1 MARVTRPGGRVAVLE
16 FDVGTTFLDHLDSQT
31 TQIILGTFTDAAVQ
45 GRIGRQVP
53 RLCRLA
59 GLADVSVTPAAILG
73 NAAFWRILYQHHV
86 DRLQDQ
92 GTLTAQEATQ
102 WWAGLEGPAQEA
114 SFLGGAVIFL
124 TAATK
129 RAGSATSAAKAC
141 CQEGRPAYDGDA
153 TAASDGR

>member
-1 MARVTRPGGRVAVLE
+1 
-16 FDVGTTFLDHLDSQT
+16 
-31 TQIILGTFTDAAVQ
+31 
-45 GRIGRQVP
+45 VP
-53 RLCRLA
+53 RLFRLA

-73 NAAFWRILYQHHV
+73 NAAFWRILYQHYV

-124 TAATK
+124 TAATIAAFGDDHTGLVMYDTQTAPAA
-129 RAGSATSAAKAC
+129 RA
-141 CQEGRPAYDGDA
+141 
-153 TAASDGR
+153 

>member
-73 NAAFWRILYQHHV
+73 NAAFWRILYQDHV

-129 RAGSATSAAKAC
+129 RAGSATSAATAC
-141 CQEGRPAYDGDA
+141 R
-153 TAASDGR
+153 

>member
-1 MARVTRPGGRVAVLE
+1 VLLRVGDAAGLPYPDNAFDASRADTVLQHVRDRAGSERDGTGDPAGRPGGVDL
-16 FDVGTTFLDHLDSQT
+16 GTTFLDHLDSQT

-45 GRIGRQVP
+45 GRIGPRVP
-53 RLCRLA
+53 RLFRLA
-59 GLADVSVTPAAILG
+59 DLTDVSVTLTAILG

-102 WWAGLEGPAQEA
+102 WWAGLKGPAQEA

-124 TAATK
+124 
-129 RAGSATSAAKAC
+129 
-141 CQEGRPAYDGDA
+141 
-153 TAASDGR
+153 